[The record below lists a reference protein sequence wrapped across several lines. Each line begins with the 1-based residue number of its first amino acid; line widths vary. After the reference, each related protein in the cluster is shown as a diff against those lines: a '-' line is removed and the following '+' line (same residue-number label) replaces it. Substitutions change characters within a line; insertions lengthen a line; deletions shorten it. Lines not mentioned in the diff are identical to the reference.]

1 MNNPDKASLAH
12 YIAGEVGAED
22 ASVNGSF
29 PKGDIIQFII
39 NACAQLH
46 RLKWKKSMDVL
57 KNLPRIHQ
65 NVYIIVSKGLTHV
78 SFDGYISS
86 IKDATRTKRAKPC
99 LDIHFDLSMPC
110 EVSRNIFFF
119 SNSFN
124 KNRLIKKL
132 MDFLPLQATG
142 NELQGLP
149 PARGWTSDIHPPK
162 TYHKSNEI
170 THPGIADI
178 FINISIRLCTA

>member
-1 MNNPDKASLAH
+1 MEWTHASYGKVNMFTPASFEAKHVMNNPDKASLAH

-110 EVSRNIFFF
+110 ELSRDDFSLHLFQQKQVHKKIDGFFGA
-119 SNSFN
+119 
-124 KNRLIKKL
+124 KL
-132 MDFLPLQATG
+132 
-142 NELQGLP
+142 
-149 PARGWTSDIHPPK
+149 
-162 TYHKSNEI
+162 
-170 THPGIADI
+170 
-178 FINISIRLCTA
+178 